1 MRPVRQ
7 FLVLGRLILTENI
20 IVQAAD
26 LSGNALVIAAA
37 HILNGFPHQIADLE
51 GHDLIGSVLN
61 DFVADF
67 RPYFLLSVKHRLIST
82 IVPIEIV
89 NVGAVLQMDEQSL
102 LQNINDVPGIDF
114 GNIGIDHTAT
124 KQRSR
129 THLQHLLSTL
139 SLSVHSYTV
148 LLVSA
153 GFYL

>member
-26 LSGNALVIAAA
+26 LSGNALVIASA
-37 HILNGFPHQIADLE
+37 HILDGFAHQIADLK

-61 DFVADF
+61 DLVTDF
-67 RPYFLLSVKHRLIST
+67 RPYFLFSIKHGLIST

-129 THLQHLLSTL
+129 THLQHLLPSTYYL
-139 SLSVHSYTV
+139 SYHCTKLSNGCQY
-148 LLVSA
+148 
-153 GFYL
+153 